1 MSDGID
7 WINIY
12 SKGETKLGRDL
23 SNFAALSVETLD
35 GSFAS
40 LEGYWYWLSVPPS
53 LAARDALRYQTG
65 HEAKFLGQS
74 LRRGS
79 REVHYTIDPLFKLK
93 IVHAM
98 VGKLILHPALFAAL
112 KDSSLPLR
120 HYYVYGG
127 VEVEPKSGQWIVPIW
142 EMLRALIK
150 SESS

>member
-1 MSDGID
+1 MDGVD

-40 LEGYWYWLSVPPS
+40 LEGYWYYLSISPS
-53 LAARDALRYQTG
+53 LAARERLRYTVG
-65 HEAKFLGQS
+65 HEAKSLGRE
-74 LRRGS
+74 LRGTDY
-79 REVHYTIDPLFKLK
+79 EANPIFKLK

-98 VGKLILHPALFAAL
+98 VGKLILHPALFAAF
-112 KDSSLPLR
+112 KDSSLPFR

-127 VEVEPKSGQWIVPIW
+127 QEVEPKSGQWIVPIW